1 MENPY
6 KISSTTGTI
15 PDDKIPGKEKEIRKL
30 MSLLEAQSVVVEAMR
45 RMGKTLLLRK
55 LAYKSK
61 DSNNKMMYFFLQ
73 GVKDLP
79 ELSDLLFSELR
90 KEQSFGKHM
99 IFDGIRRLYDT
110 LKPEEV
116 KLEIISFKLPQW
128 KSRWK
133 EVFSTLLK
141 DLANRNNEKDEIL
154 TLILDE
160 FPVMIWDWI
169 QDGKAN
175 EALEFLDVLRQQRQ
189 TLEAKGK
196 IRFIICGSIGLQVVL
211 KHLKMKYNYMGE
223 PFNETEMFPM
233 EAMNQEDAI
242 FLCRCLYLNDFRCE
256 NKEVLEEN
264 FAQIVKLTDG
274 LPFYINKLFT
284 VLQQNFNGVLSSE
297 NIENAFKELMTLP
310 QHFNTFKHLHDRLTI
325 YYPETESKNMLLI
338 INYLSKQNESKEESE
353 IISGIDSNTELIKE
367 ALMTLVSEHYLLR
380 TFNDDTR
387 VYSFKYQLIKKWWK
401 INKA

>member
-1 MENPY
+1 MNEPY

-15 PDDKIPGKEKEIRKL
+15 PDDKIPGKEKEIKKL
-30 MSLLEAQSVVVEAMR
+30 MSLLEAQSVIVEAMR

-55 LAYKSK
+55 LAHKSK

-90 KEQSFGKHM
+90 REQSFGKPM
-99 IFDGIRRLYDT
+99 IFEGIRRLYNAS
-110 LKPEEV
+110 KPEEV
-116 KLEIISFKLPQW
+116 KLEFISFKLPEW

-133 EVFSTLLK
+133 EVFSTILK
-141 DLANRNNEKDEIL
+141 DLANRNNERDEIL

-175 EALEFLDVLRQQRQ
+175 EAMEFLDVLRQQRQ

-196 IRFIICGSIGLQVVL
+196 IRFVICGSIGVQVVL
-211 KHLKMKYNYMGE
+211 RHLKMKYNYMGE

-233 EAMNQEDAI
+233 EAMNNEDAI
-242 FLCRCLYLNDFRCE
+242 FLCKCLYLNDFTGDDE
-256 NKEVLEEN
+256 DVLEDY
-264 FAQIVKLTDG
+264 FAQIVELTDG

-284 VLQQNFNGVLSSE
+284 VLQQNFDSILSSE
-297 NIENAFKELMTLP
+297 NIKNAFKELMILP

-325 YYPETESKNMLLI
+325 YYPETESKTMLLI
-338 INYLSKQNESKEESE
+338 INYLSRQNESKTESE
-353 IISGIDSNTELIKE
+353 IITGIDLEAELIKE
-367 ALMTLVSEHYLLR
+367 ALTTLVSEHYLLR

>member
-1 MENPY
+1 MTKPY

-15 PDDKIPGKEKEIRKL
+15 PDDKIPGKEKEIKKL

-90 KEQSFGKHM
+90 KEQSFGKPM
-99 IFDGIRRLYDT
+99 VFEGIRRLYNT

-116 KLEIISFKLPQW
+116 KLEVISFKLPEW
-128 KSRWK
+128 KTRWK

-175 EALEFLDVLRQQRQ
+175 EAMEFLDVLRQQRQ

-211 KHLKMKYNYMGE
+211 RHLKMKHNYMGE

-233 EAMNQEDAI
+233 EAMNDEDAI
-242 FLCRCLYLNDFRCE
+242 FLCKCLYLNDFTSE
-256 NKEVLEEN
+256 NNEILEEY
-264 FAQIVKLTDG
+264 FALIVELTDR

-284 VLQQNFNGVLSSE
+284 VLQQNFESVLSSE
-297 NIENAFKELMTLP
+297 NIKNAFKELMTLP

-325 YYPETESKNMLLI
+325 YYPESESKTMLLI
-338 INYLSKQNESKEESE
+338 INYLSKQNESKGESE
-353 IISGIDSNTELIKE
+353 IIAGIDLEAELIKE

-380 TFNDDTR
+380 TFNEDTR